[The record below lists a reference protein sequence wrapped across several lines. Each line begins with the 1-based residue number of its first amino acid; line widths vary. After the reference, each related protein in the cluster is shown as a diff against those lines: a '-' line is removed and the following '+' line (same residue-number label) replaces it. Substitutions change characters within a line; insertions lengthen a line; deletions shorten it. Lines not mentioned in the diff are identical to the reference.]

1 MKNLKPDTCIYF
13 FFEKAISDEETLKNN
28 ALFEKELLR
37 TKLYLMINFKNKAI
51 SNEEALKNKATCI
64 SDEETFKY
72 KAITNE
78 ETFKYKAISDK
89 ASF

>member
-1 MKNLKPDTCIYF
+1 MKNLKSDTCIFF

-28 ALFEKELLR
+28 ALFDKELLR

-64 SDEETFKY
+64 SDEE
-72 KAITNE
+72 AITNE

-89 ASF
+89 ETF